1 LNTAAETIVFA
12 GGGSKNP
19 SLMMW
24 PKPCEDAKPLI
35 ISQFNRGY
43 SVYAL
48 AISPNGTRI
57 AAGTKAGLLQV
68 HGLSNFQASENSPPL
83 FEIFHPPSVV
93 SLAFCTDNILA
104 SGGLDGKIKVWSVS
118 EKRQLAE
125 IPAHP
130 DGVFAL
136 RQLGSLILAS
146 VGEDNVLRVWD
157 MDTLEVKFESD
168 PVDLPKI
175 RALIPLDYN
184 SINGLLMHPSRNGAL
199 HLYNPHN
206 NFTMHIVNAHNG
218 DFCALAYGGEYVVTA
233 GLEDTMIKLWS
244 SSVDKLI
251 TEASAPLGVLA
262 VSWIGI
268 DSIITVYNDG
278 SGQIWKIDGELSPG
292 PRFVNLDLRSIIGLP
307 VDLVARDQLKSNRQW
322 RDKKL
327 FQAKESFADSGSH
340 SQIAGI
346 VDELRHRG
354 FSVEAGLIL
363 ADTAK
368 AQKQPLWELESCLAL
383 VEGLGN
389 SQAVLPS
396 LYALG
401 GLLRKLKEPGLVQDY
416 FKKILQIDE
425 NYLDVKEQIDNLQSD
440 PLMHLCSEKDVRGD
454 LMQKGQVLQELGK
467 YTILNKEFSWRV
479 VVKTGK
485 TLFFNTHLN
494 TQDAVNSISMAV
506 EKYEPAT
513 YSVGLSQGRLFTGKE
528 LKDTT
533 WIYVSLNKTDMPIAF
548 ALGIHSTTRGSE
560 LIPYEFFDTKLLPI
574 STEMSARKHNQQV
587 EKAWLK
593 LQRSSDSKN
602 WLRNIGKVSIESI
615 SQLGG
620 KSLART
626 DDEY

>member
-12 GGGSKNP
+12 GGGSENS

-24 PKPCEDAKPLI
+24 PKPGEEAKPLI

-83 FEIFHPPSVV
+83 FEIFHQPSVV
-93 SLAFCTDNILA
+93 SLAFCTDDILA
-104 SGGLDGKIKVWSVS
+104 SGGIDGKIKVWSVS

-125 IPAHP
+125 TTAHP
-130 DGVFAL
+130 NGVFAL
-136 RQLGSLILAS
+136 RQLGSLVLAS
-146 VGEDNVLRVWD
+146 IGEDNILRVWD

-168 PVDLPKI
+168 PIDLPKI
-175 RALIPLDYN
+175 RALISLDYN
-184 SINGLLMHPSRNGAL
+184 SINGLLMHPSRNGDL

-206 NFTMHIVNAHNG
+206 DFARHIVNAHNG
-218 DFCALAYGGEYVVTA
+218 DFCALAYGGEYVITA

-244 SSVDKLI
+244 SSVDKLL

-268 DSIITVYNDG
+268 NSIITAYTDG
-278 SGQIWKIDGELSPG
+278 SGQIWKVDGELSPG
-292 PRFVNLDLRSIIGLP
+292 PRFVNLDLRSTIGLP
-307 VDLVARDQLKSNRQW
+307 IDLVSRDQLKSNRQW

-327 FQAKESFADSGSH
+327 SQAKEIVADSGSR

-346 VDELRHRG
+346 VDELCHRG
-354 FSVEAGLIL
+354 FSIEAGLIL

-368 AQKQPLWELESCLAL
+368 TQKQPLWELESRLAL
-383 VEGLGN
+383 VEGFGN
-389 SQAVLPS
+389 SQAALPS

-401 GLLRKLKEPGLVQDY
+401 GLLRKLKEPGLAQDY

-425 NYLDVKEQIDNLQSD
+425 NYLDVKEQIDSLQSD

-467 YTILNKEFSWRV
+467 YTILNKKFSWRV

-513 YSVGLSQGRLFTGKE
+513 CSVGLSQGRLFTGKE

-574 STEMSARKHNQQV
+574 STEMSSRKHNQQV

>member
-1 LNTAAETIVFA
+1 LAFVDVLNEKF
-12 GGGSKNP
+12 
-19 SLMMW
+19 
-24 PKPCEDAKPLI
+24 EI
-35 ISQFNRGY
+35 ISQKYDVPLQYIWEMCELQRY
-43 SVYAL
+43 SQK
-48 AISPNGTRI
+48 S
-57 AAGTKAGLLQV
+57 KAGLLQV
-68 HGLSNFQASENSPPL
+68 HGLSNLRASLKNPPL
-83 FEIFHPPSVV
+83 FEIFHQPSIV
-93 SLAFCTDNILA
+93 SLAFCTDDILA
-104 SGGLDGKIKVWSVS
+104 SGGLDGKIKLWSVI

-125 IPAHP
+125 ITAHP

-146 VGEDNVLRVWD
+146 IGEDNVLRVWD

-168 PVDLPKI
+168 TIDLPTI
-175 RALIPLDYN
+175 RALISLDYN
-184 SINGLLMHPSRNGAL
+184 SINGLLMHPSRNGDL

-206 NFTMHIVNAHNG
+206 GFTRHIVNAHNG
-218 DFCALAYGGEYVVTA
+218 DFCALAYGGEYVITA

-262 VSWIGI
+262 VSWIGT

-278 SGQIWKIDGELSPG
+278 SGQIWKVDGELSPG
-292 PRFVNLDLRSIIGLP
+292 PRFANLDLRSIIGLP
-307 VDLVARDQLKSNRQW
+307 IDLVSRGQLKSNRQW

-327 FQAKESFADSGSH
+327 SQAKDIITDSGSR

-389 SQAVLPS
+389 SQAALPL

-401 GLLRKLKEPGLVQDY
+401 ELLRKLKEPGLAQDY
-416 FKKILQIDE
+416 FKQILQIDE

-440 PLMHLCSEKDVRGD
+440 PLMHLRPEKDVRGD
-454 LMQKGQVLQELGK
+454 LMQKGQVLQELKK
-467 YTILNKEFSWRV
+467 YTILNKKFSWRV
-479 VVKTGK
+479 VVKAGK
-485 TLFFNTHLN
+485 TLSFNTHLD
-494 TQDAVNSISMAV
+494 TQEVANSIYKAA
-506 EKYEPAT
+506 EKYEPDIHHVEST
-513 YSVGLSQGRLFTGKE
+513 QVLLLIDKE
-528 LKDTT
+528 LRDTT
-533 WIYVSLNKTDMPIAF
+533 WIYVPSGSEKMPIAF
-548 ALGIHSTTRGSE
+548 AMEICSTTRGSA
-560 LIPYEFFDTKLLPI
+560 LISYEIFDTTLLTI
-574 STEMSARKHNQQV
+574 STEMSAREHNQQV
-587 EKAWLK
+587 EEAWLK
-593 LQRSSDSKN
+593 LQRSSESKN

-615 SQLGG
+615 SQLGS
-620 KSLART
+620 KSLAQT

>member
-1 LNTAAETIVFA
+1 MNTAAETIVFA
-12 GGGSKNP
+12 GGGSKNS

-24 PKPCEDAKPLI
+24 PKPSEEAKPLI

-68 HGLSNFQASENSPPL
+68 HGLSNFRASENSPPL
-83 FEIFHPPSVV
+83 FEIFHQPSVV
-93 SLAFCTDNILA
+93 SLAFCTDDILA

-125 IPAHP
+125 ITAHP

-136 RQLGSLILAS
+136 QQLGSLVLAS
-146 VGEDNVLRVWD
+146 IGGDNILRVWD

-168 PVDLPKI
+168 PVDLPNI
-175 RALIPLDYN
+175 RALISLDYN
-184 SINGLLMHPSRNGAL
+184 SINGLLMHPSRNGDL

-251 TEASAPLGVLA
+251 TEASAPSGVLA
-262 VSWIGI
+262 VSWIGT

-278 SGQIWKIDGELSPG
+278 SGQIWKVDGELSPG
-292 PRFVNLDLRSIIGLP
+292 PRFVNLDLRSTIGLP
-307 VDLVARDQLKSNRQW
+307 IDLVSRGQLKSNRQW

-327 FQAKESFADSGSH
+327 SQAKDIITDSGSR

-383 VEGLGN
+383 AEGLGN
-389 SQAVLPS
+389 SQAALPS

-401 GLLRKLKEPGLVQDY
+401 ELLRKLKEPGLAQDY

-440 PLMHLCSEKDVRGD
+440 PLMHLCPEKDVRGD
-454 LMQKGQVLQELGK
+454 LMQKGQILHELGK
-467 YTILNKEFSWRV
+467 YTILNKKFFWRV
-479 VVKTGK
+479 VVKAGK
-485 TLFFNTHLN
+485 TLSFNTHLN
-494 TQDAVNSISMAV
+494 NQEVANSIYKAA
-506 EKYEPAT
+506 EKYEPDIRH
-513 YSVGLSQGRLFTGKE
+513 VE
-528 LKDTT
+528 
-533 WIYVSLNKTDMPIAF
+533 
-548 ALGIHSTTRGSE
+548 STQVLL
-560 LIPYEFFDTKLLPI
+560 LID
-574 STEMSARKHNQQV
+574 
-587 EKAWLK
+587 
-593 LQRSSDSKN
+593 
-602 WLRNIGKVSIESI
+602 
-615 SQLGG
+615 
-620 KSLART
+620 
-626 DDEY
+626 

>member
-1 LNTAAETIVFA
+1 MSTAAETIVFA
-12 GGGSKNP
+12 GGGSKNS

-24 PKPCEDAKPLI
+24 PKPGEVAKPLI

-83 FEIFHPPSVV
+83 FDIFHQSSVV
-93 SLAFCTDNILA
+93 SLAFCTDDILA
-104 SGGLDGKIKVWSVS
+104 SGDLDGKIKLWSVA

-125 IPAHP
+125 ITAHS

-136 RQLGSLILAS
+136 RQLGSLVLAS
-146 VGEDNVLRVWD
+146 IGGDNVLRVWD

-168 PVDLPKI
+168 PIDLPKI
-175 RALIPLDYN
+175 RALMSLDYN
-184 SINGLLMHPSRNGAL
+184 SINGLLMHPSRNGDL

-206 NFTMHIVNAHNG
+206 DFARHIVNAHNG
-218 DFCALAYGGEYVVTA
+218 DFCALAYGGEYVITA

-262 VSWIGI
+262 TSWIGT
-268 DSIITVYNDG
+268 DSIITAYSDG
-278 SGQIWKIDGELSPG
+278 SGQIWKVDGELSPG
-292 PRFVNLDLRSIIGLP
+292 PRFVDLDLRSTIGLP
-307 VDLVARDQLKSNRQW
+307 IDLVSRVQLKSNRQW

-327 FQAKESFADSGSH
+327 SQAKEIIADSGSRN
-340 SQIAGI
+340 QMAGI

-354 FSVEAGLIL
+354 FSAEAGLVL

-368 AQKQPLWELESCLAL
+368 AQKQPLWELESRLAL

-389 SQAVLPS
+389 SQAALPS

-401 GLLRKLKEPGLVQDY
+401 KLLRKLKEPGLAQDY
-416 FKKILQIDE
+416 FKKILQIDK
-425 NYLDVKEQIDNLQSD
+425 NYLDVKEQIDSLQSD

-467 YTILNKEFSWRV
+467 YTILNKKFSWRV

-485 TLFFNTHLN
+485 TLSFNTHLDTKN
-494 TQDAVNSISMAV
+494 AVNSISMAV

-513 YSVGLSQGRLFTGKE
+513 CSVGLSQGLLFTGKE

-560 LIPYEFFDTKLLPI
+560 LIPYEFFDTKLLTI
-574 STEMSARKHNQQV
+574 STEMSAKEYNQQV